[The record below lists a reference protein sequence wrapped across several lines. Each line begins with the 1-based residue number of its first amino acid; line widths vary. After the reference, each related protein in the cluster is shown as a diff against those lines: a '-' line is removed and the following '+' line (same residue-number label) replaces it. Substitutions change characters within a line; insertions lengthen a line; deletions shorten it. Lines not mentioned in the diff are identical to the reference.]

1 MLRLSACK
9 YLGETAL
16 NALHGG
22 NVLSELQELD
32 MSYGSLGRAAI
43 EGVLAMCPHLT
54 QVSLNGCM
62 HVTDHL
68 WSRLATPPL
77 PLESMASE
85 DTGMEDASS
94 LDDLVV
100 DQRSPMEIPLSE
112 VTSVHRT
119 ETTVSLPTDSGD
131 WRGGAGQ
138 LAHQGRSS
146 SDMSNSASEG
156 LFPGSEIEHSAV
168 KPGHHWPVFDHGH
181 GSQGRHGCP
190 FMSMPVESDVHA
202 GPVRSLQT
210 LNCVGCPNIQS
221 VVIQRDA
228 ACLHL
233 TTLNLSLSVHIREV
247 RLGCNNLTTLNLR
260 LVMISMPP

>member
-1 MLRLSACK
+1 
-9 YLGETAL
+9 
-16 NALHGG
+16 
-22 NVLSELQELD
+22 

-85 DTGMEDASS
+85 DTGMEDARSS
-94 LDDLVV
+94 DDVVV
-100 DQRSPMEIPLSE
+100 DQRSPMEIPQFE
-112 VTSVHRT
+112 VTSEHRR
-119 ETTVSLPTDSGD
+119 ETTMSLPTEPGD
-131 WRGGAGQ
+131 W
-138 LAHQGRSS
+138 QGRPSNDVTRPVGEAVSS
-146 SDMSNSASEG
+146 SAPEG
-156 LFPGSEIEHSAV
+156 LFPGSEIEHSAAAE
-168 KPGHHWPVFDHGH
+168 PGHQWTVSDHVH
-181 GSQGRHGCP
+181 GSHHGQHSFSP
-190 FMSMPVESDVHA
+190 MPVESEVHA

-221 VVIQRDA
+221 VIIQQDA

-247 RLGCNNLTTLNLR
+247 RLGCINLTTLNLR
-260 LVMISMPP
+260 LVQICMLP